1 METIRKSNKLV
12 SGEKTATY
20 SESLAR
26 IEELKGR
33 RDRIQEQ
40 LRKANADLLKAKDL
54 RDTHLLALYAV
65 DHQIELLEEGQLP
78 LFGEVD
84 DE

>member
-1 METIRKSNKLV
+1 MV
-12 SGEKTATY
+12 QATQGITS
-20 SESLAR
+20 SESIAR

-78 LFGEVD
+78 LFGED
-84 DE
+84 MDE

>member
-1 METIRKSNKLV
+1 MV
-12 SGEKTATY
+12 QTAQGLAS
-20 SESLAR
+20 SEAIAR

-40 LRKANADLLKAKDL
+40 LRKANSELLKAKDL